1 MSYPWDIEKAYNQ
14 CAKYTYYG
22 SDGTLNF
29 SNYQINSLPRNLP
42 KDLRTLVCSGT
53 MIDALSNLP
62 HSVEYLECNRT
73 WALKYIKCLPPNLR
87 SFQCVTSVLES
98 LVSFPSTLQTCIIR
112 QTNLHSLPPLPS
124 DLIRL
129 DCSHNGL
136 RSIGNLP
143 YTLRVLNISHTYINV
158 LPPLPYGLTDLDVS
172 HTHLTELPDLP
183 DCLEFLNCA
192 HTYIKILPTLHRR
205 LRKLD
210 ISNTCIRSLPNIP
223 NGLNTIHCSAEF
235 LDAQFEILPVNL
247 VEILCTCAQ
256 DPGTCFS
263 CYYMAQPHPKTYQTV
278 FPIWKQIVSQK
289 RISRRSTALRVDLLQ
304 AYFGRHTAFEEAYME
319 EFAQGT

>member
-14 CAKYTYYG
+14 CAKYSYYG

-53 MIDALSNLP
+53 MIEVLSNLP
-62 HSVEYLECNRT
+62 DSLEYLECNRS
-73 WALKYIKCLPPNLR
+73 WHLKYIKCLPPNLR
-87 SFQCVTSVLES
+87 SFQCITSVLQS
-98 LVSFPSTLQTCIIR
+98 LVSLPNSLQTCIIR

-136 RSIGNLP
+136 TYIGKLP
-143 YTLRVLNISHTYINV
+143 YTLRVLNISHTGINH
-158 LPPLPYGLTDLDVS
+158 LPPLPYGLIDLDVS
-172 HTHLTELPDLP
+172 HTPLTEMPDLS

-192 HTYIKILPTLHRR
+192 HTNIKFIPTLNRR

-210 ISNTCIRSLPNIP
+210 ISNTRIRSLPSIP
-223 NGLNTIHCSAEF
+223 NSLNIIHCSAEF
-235 LDAQFEILPVNL
+235 LDAQFEIIPANL
-247 VEILCTCAQ
+247 IEIGCTCTQ

-263 CYYMAQPHPKTYQTV
+263 CYYTAQSHPKTYQTV
-278 FPIWKQIVSQK
+278 FPKWKQIVSQQRIRK
-289 RISRRSTALRVDLLQ
+289 RSMGLRVHLLQ
-304 AYFGRHTAFEEAYME
+304 AYFGRRNAFEEAYME
-319 EFAQGT
+319 EFA